1 MTTRESPIDELE
13 DLLQK
18 LHDQQRL
25 KAKRMAQRLV
35 PELTDEDVL
44 NPDDFPALVQNPHF
58 MYEDGLAAGIL
69 SAKIAVRAYLKG
81 RDR

>member
-1 MTTRESPIDELE
+1 MITKQACMDELE
-13 DLLQK
+13 VLLQK

-25 KAKRMAQRLV
+25 KAKRMAQQLV

-44 NPDDFPALVQNPHF
+44 NPDDFPALVKNPHF

-69 SAKIAVRAYLKG
+69 SAKIAVRAFLKG
-81 RDR
+81 REG